1 LKLKMNY
8 VSSKVFLNSKY
19 LILNLRQV
27 KGGIYVFQ
35 EFFRGEDFD
44 SIARGPTISRHK
56 SLSLG
61 DSSFDC
67 QC

>member
-1 LKLKMNY
+1 MNY
-8 VSSKVFLNSKY
+8 VSSNVFLNLKY

-35 EFFRGEDFD
+35 EFFRREDFD
-44 SIARGPTISRHK
+44 FTARGLTILGHK

-61 DSSFDC
+61 DLFSNC
-67 QC
+67 